1 MKKTKILSAVLGS
14 IAEGARSVSPAAQK
28 ASGQGSAP
36 VSGADDPSLIRQ
48 TVLNSLLK
56 NALGAS
62 SVSADRAANMSR
74 LYDDYFG
81 LYTAS
86 AASAAENAYGL
97 AAAKTGGYGNSY
109 ASSAANAAFD
119 SYMRGLSD
127 RYLELE
133 ELSQNAE
140 SLELRRAAD
149 QAGTLYK
156 LLGLLDDEA
165 ETAAAQTETERKNR
179 LDFALKAADA
189 GDYYYLNALGIDT
202 KKLEKDDKL
211 AAALTAAKYGDYKGL
226 SALGVDTSAARY
238 ADLLKNASTLASFG
252 DFAGLEALGV
262 DVTALKE
269 NALLERALALA
280 KYGDYSL
287 LGAFSENAGAMKE
300 KIGVTIQKGAEAAY
314 AYGGYS
320 YLVRYLDRQVGYG
333 QLTEAGKR
341 QILSVLTG

>member
-1 MKKTKILSAVLGS
+1 MNHTKILKDVLDA
-14 IAEGARSVSPAAQK
+14 IAKGIRNMPAAAQNG
-28 ASGQGSAP
+28 AAESGSGNGS
-36 VSGADDPSLIRQ
+36 LLHQ
-48 TVLNSLLK
+48 TVLDRLLK
-56 NALGAS
+56 NALAAPTATGTR
-62 SVSADRAANMSR
+62 VSNISR

-81 LYTAS
+81 LYS
-86 AASAAENAYGL
+86 AGAAAAAENAYGL
-97 AAAKTGGYGNSY
+97 ASARTGGYGNSY
-109 ASSAANAAFD
+109 ASSAASTAFD
-119 SYMRGLSD
+119 SYMRGVSD

-133 ELSQNAE
+133 DLSQNAE
-140 SLELRRAAD
+140 NMELKRASE
-149 QAGTLYK
+149 QTGMLYK

-165 ETAAAQTETERKNR
+165 ESAAAAAERDRKNA

-189 GDYYYLNALGIDT
+189 GDYHYLNALGIDT
-202 KKLEKDDKL
+202 SKLEKDDKL
-211 AAALTAAKYGDYKGL
+211 AAALTAAKYGDYAGL
-226 SALGVDTSAARY
+226 STLGVDTSAARY

-252 DFAGLEALGV
+252 DYSGLESLGV
-262 DVTALKE
+262 DVSTLKE
-269 NALLERALALA
+269 KDLLERALALA

-320 YLVRYLDRQVGYG
+320 YLVRYLNRQVGYG